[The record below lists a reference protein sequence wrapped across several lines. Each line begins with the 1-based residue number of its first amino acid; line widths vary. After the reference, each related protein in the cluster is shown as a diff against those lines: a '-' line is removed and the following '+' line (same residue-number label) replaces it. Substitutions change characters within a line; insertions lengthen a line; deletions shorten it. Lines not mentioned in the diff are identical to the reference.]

1 MNARLHSFFLPR
13 YINFFTI
20 YQKFSFDDFNSDLN
34 IQVTQTIEKYQL
46 KYVKYLMHFISLH
59 SATEY
64 IVILCKCFLLL
75 LLFFEQNT
83 SKKLAT
89 SWQLFAEGDNF
100 IKEI

>member
-1 MNARLHSFFLPR
+1 
-13 YINFFTI
+13 
-20 YQKFSFDDFNSDLN
+20 
-34 IQVTQTIEKYQL
+34 
-46 KYVKYLMHFISLH
+46 MHFISLH

-64 IVILCKCFLLL
+64 IVILCKCFLLLLLL